1 MKIILG
7 SGSKFRKAIME
18 RAGYSFSTMSADVD
32 ERAIRTNNPYELPI
46 RLSEAKA
53 AALLPNISEPSL
65 LVTSDTIVIC
75 EGKVY
80 EKPID
85 ADEIRAF
92 MREYESAEEADIVTA
107 VVVTNT
113 QTGKQVS
120 GVDTCVVS
128 FKPVP
133 DDVLEEFIRVGDPF
147 SRAGGFSIEEGLLA
161 PYVRTVKGTR
171 DSIMGMPLAL
181 LKELLAKAGED
192 K

>member
-32 ERAIRTNNPYELPI
+32 ERAIRTDDPYALPV

-53 AALLPNISEPSL
+53 AALVPKISEPSL

-75 EGKVY
+75 AGKVY
-80 EKPID
+80 EKPLN
-85 ADEIRAF
+85 ADEVRVF
-92 MREYESAEEADIVTA
+92 LREFAAAKITDVVTC
-107 VVVTNT
+107 VMVTNT
-113 QTGKQVS
+113 ATGKSAHGTDICKVEFDPIPEDA
-120 GVDTCVVS
+120 V
-128 FKPVP
+128 
-133 DDVLEEFIRVGDPF
+133 EEFIRTGDPY
-147 SRAGGFSIEEGLLA
+147 SRAGGFSVENKTLA
-161 PYVRTVKGTR
+161 PYIRATGTR